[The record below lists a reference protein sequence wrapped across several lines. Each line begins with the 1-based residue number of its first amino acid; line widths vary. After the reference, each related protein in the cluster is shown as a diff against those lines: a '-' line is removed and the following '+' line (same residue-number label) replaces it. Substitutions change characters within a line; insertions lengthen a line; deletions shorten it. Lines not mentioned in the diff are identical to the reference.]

1 MVMAPNLE
9 SLDWVTHGFG
19 ERDSTYPPGITT
31 LRQIHSSIVKDVSSL
46 RGDRITEGDG
56 LFTDNGRTLIGVR
69 TADCVPILLADR
81 RTRKVA
87 AVHAG
92 WRGTAAGNVAAT
104 LSEMDSKP
112 EEIVAAIGPSNG
124 GCCYEVGP
132 NVVRQFGSWMP
143 DLEHLESASKI
154 DLNTVNRLQLKRA
167 GVAAGSQFSG
177 RFSALIPWV
186 P

>member
-1 MVMAPNLE
+1 
-9 SLDWVTHGFG
+9 
-19 ERDSTYPPGITT
+19 
-31 LRQIHSSIVKDVSSL
+31 VKDVSSL

-92 WRGTAAGNVAAT
+92 WRGTAAGIVAGT
-104 LSEMDSKP
+104 LSEMDSRP
-112 EEIVAAIGPSNG
+112 EEIVAAIGPSIG

-132 NVVRQFGSWMP
+132 DVARQFGRWMP
-143 DLEHLESASKI
+143 DLEHMESASKI
-154 DLNTVNRLQLKRA
+154 DLKTVNRLQLERA
-167 GVAAGSQFSG
+167 GVRDIWVSTDCTYCLPQYFSYRREKDEAGRLVSFIG
-177 RFSALIPWV
+177 HR
-186 P
+186 